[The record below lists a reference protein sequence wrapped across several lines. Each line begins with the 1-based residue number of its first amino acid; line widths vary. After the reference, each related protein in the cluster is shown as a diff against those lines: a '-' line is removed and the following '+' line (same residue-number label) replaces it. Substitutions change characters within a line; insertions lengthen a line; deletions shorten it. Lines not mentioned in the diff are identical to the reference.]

1 MNGGQDLGGKHG
13 LGPINPEANE
23 PVFHGQWEER
33 VFALTVAMG
42 FCGEWNIDAARF
54 ARENQNPADYI
65 NSSYYHVWLH
75 GLLALLRERELLM
88 DGELETGTAQ
98 ETRDTK
104 FKPTAEEVLS
114 RLKLGGSCERDVAS
128 AAKFS
133 IGDKIL
139 AKNIN
144 PKTHTRLP
152 AYTRGKTGVIAAVNG
167 GFVFPDSNAQFEGE
181 APQHCYSVRFEGS
194 ELWGRDAEPNSCVY
208 LDMWES
214 YLDHA

>member
-13 LGPINPEANE
+13 HGPINMEANE
-23 PVFHGQWEER
+23 PVFHSHWEER

-54 ARENQNPADYI
+54 SRENQNPADYI
-65 NSSYYHVWLH
+65 KSSYYHVWLH
-75 GLLALLRERELLM
+75 GLLTLLRERELLM

-98 ETRDTK
+98 NTRATK
-104 FKPTAEEVLS
+104 FKPDAKQVLS
-114 RLKLGGSCERDVAS
+114 GLKLGGSCARDVS
-128 AAKFS
+128 SVAKFTV
-133 IGDKIL
+133 GDKIT

-152 AYTRGKTGVIAAVNG
+152 AYTRGKTGIIAAING
-167 GFVFPDSNAQFEGE
+167 GFVFPDSNAQFAGE
-181 APQHCYSVRFEGS
+181 APQHCYSVRFEGT
-194 ELWGRDAEPNSCVY
+194 ELWGRDGEPNSCVY

>member
-13 LGPINPEANE
+13 LGPINAEANE

-33 VFALTVAMG
+33 VFAMTVAMG

-65 NSSYYHVWLH
+65 KSSYYHVWLH
-75 GLLALLRERELLM
+75 GLLTLMRERELLVA
-88 DGELETGTAQ
+88 GELETGTAKA
-98 ETRDTK
+98 TRPTK
-104 FKPTAEEVLS
+104 FKPNAEEMLS
-114 RLKLGGSCERDVAS
+114 KLKLGGSCSRDTS
-128 AAKFS
+128 KTAKFTV
-133 IGDKIL
+133 GDKIL

-167 GFVFPDSNAQFEGE
+167 CFVFPDSNAQFLGE
-181 APQHCYSVRFEGS
+181 DPQYCYSVRFEGS
-194 ELWGRDAEPNSCVY
+194 ELWGRDAEANSCVY
-208 LDMWES
+208 LDMWEP
-214 YLDHA
+214 YLGPA